1 MKTCLS
7 RIRSNIIIGVVFY
20 RGGYLSTTDYD
31 NNDVKIITKP
41 VQSKNPV
48 LIEGFPGI
56 GLVGNIASQHMI
68 EELKMEYIGSIESR
82 YFPSIAVLYEGLI
95 NMPVR
100 IYESIEHNLL
110 IVISDIPISHTV
122 SYDVSNALVDW
133 AESINVKEIASI
145 AGIAIMDTGHKVFG
159 AATTSEMLER
169 LKDKVEIFQMGTI
182 SGISGSVMAECL
194 LREIP
199 AISLLGA
206 TKTQNPDPR
215 AASAVIEVLNQLY
228 GLSINTERLIEQAE
242 RIEIE
247 LQRLAED
254 VQSSEQKG
262 GEVKKEFPM
271 YG

>member
-1 MKTCLS
+1 LS
-7 RIRSNIIIGVVFY
+7 T
-20 RGGYLSTTDYD
+20 TTDYD

-68 EELKMEYIGSIESR
+68 EEMNMEYIGSIESR

-100 IYESIEHNLL
+100 IYENVEHN
-110 IVISDIPISHTV
+110 IVVVISDIPISHSV

-133 AESINVKEIASI
+133 AESINVREVASI
-145 AGIAIMDTGHKVFG
+145 AGIAIMDGEHKVFG
-159 AATTSEMLER
+159 AATTSEMLDKIKE
-169 LKDKVEIFQMGTI
+169 KVEIFQMGTI

-194 LREIP
+194 LRGIP

-215 AASAVIEVLNQLY
+215 AASAVIGVLNELY
-228 GLSINTERLIEQAE
+228 GLSVSTDRLIEQAE

-247 LQRLAED
+247 LHKLAED
-254 VQSSEQKG
+254 VQTTEQK

>member
-1 MKTCLS
+1 MST
-7 RIRSNIIIGVVFY
+7 
-20 RGGYLSTTDYD
+20 TTDYD
-31 NNDVKIITKP
+31 DDDVKIITKP

-68 EELKMEYIGSIESR
+68 EEMNMEYIGSIESR

-100 IYESIEHNLL
+100 IYENVEHNII
-110 IVISDIPISHTV
+110 IVISDIPISHSV

-133 AESINVKEIASI
+133 AESINVREIASI
-145 AGIAIMDTGHKVFG
+145 AGIAIMDGGHKVFG
-159 AATTSEMLER
+159 AATTPEMLDKIR
-169 LKDKVEIFQMGTI
+169 DKVEIFQMGTI

-194 LREIP
+194 LRGIP

-215 AASAVIEVLNQLY
+215 AASSVIGVLNKLY
-228 GLSINTERLIEQAE
+228 GLSVSTERLIEQAE

-247 LQRLAED
+247 LQKLSED
-254 VQSSEQKG
+254 VQATERK

>member
-1 MKTCLS
+1 M
-7 RIRSNIIIGVVFY
+7 
-20 RGGYLSTTDYD
+20 STTDYD

-41 VQSKNPV
+41 VQSKNPI

-68 EELKMEYIGSIESR
+68 EEMHMEYIGSIESR

-100 IYESIEHNLL
+100 IYENVEHNLI

-122 SYDVSNALVDW
+122 SYDVSNALMDW
-133 AESINVKEIASI
+133 AVSINVKEVVSI
-145 AGIAIMDTGHKVFG
+145 AGIAIMDSGHKVFG
-159 AATTSEMLER
+159 AATTPEMLER
-169 LKDKVEIFQMGTI
+169 LKEKVEIFQMGTI
-182 SGISGSVMAECL
+182 SGISGSVMSECL
-194 LREIP
+194 LRGIP
-199 AISLLGA
+199 ALSLLGA
-206 TKTQNPDPR
+206 TRTQNPDPR
-215 AASAVIEVLNQLY
+215 AASSVIEVLNEFY
-228 GLSINTERLIEQAE
+228 GFSVDTQRLVEQAE

-254 VQSSEQKG
+254 VQITEQK

>member
-1 MKTCLS
+1 LS
-7 RIRSNIIIGVVFY
+7 T
-20 RGGYLSTTDYD
+20 TTDYD
-31 NNDVKIITKP
+31 DDDVKIITKP

-68 EELKMEYIGSIESR
+68 EEMNMEYIGSIESR

-100 IYESIEHNLL
+100 IYEKVEHNII
-110 IVISDIPISHTV
+110 IVISDIPISHSV

-133 AESINVKEIASI
+133 AESINVREIASI
-145 AGIAIMDTGHKVFG
+145 AGIAIMDGGHKVFG
-159 AATTSEMLER
+159 AATTPEMLDKIR
-169 LKDKVEIFQMGTI
+169 DKVEIFQMGTI

-194 LREIP
+194 LRGIP

-215 AASAVIEVLNQLY
+215 AASSVIGVLNKLY
-228 GLSINTERLIEQAE
+228 GLSVSTERLIEQAE

-247 LQRLAED
+247 LQKLSED
-254 VQSSEQKG
+254 VQATERK

>member
-1 MKTCLS
+1 MYKV
-7 RIRSNIIIGVVFY
+7 IP
-20 RGGYLSTTDYD
+20 RGGSLSTTDYD

-56 GLVGNIASQHMI
+56 GLVGNIASQHLI
-68 EELKMEYIGSIESR
+68 EEMNMEYIGSIESR

-100 IYESIEHNLL
+100 IYESVEHNLI
-110 IVISDIPISHTV
+110 IVISDIPISHSV

-133 AESINVKEIASI
+133 AESIKVREIASI
-145 AGIAIMDTGHKVFG
+145 AGIAIMDSGQKVFG
-159 AATTSEMLER
+159 AATTPEMLE
-169 LKDKVEIFQMGTI
+169 KIKGKVEIFQMGTI

-194 LREIP
+194 LRGIP
-199 AISLLGA
+199 ALSLLGA
-206 TKTQNPDPR
+206 TRTQNPDPR
-215 AASAVIEVLNQLY
+215 AASAVIEVLNKLY

-242 RIEIE
+242 RIETE

-254 VQSSEQKG
+254 VKVTEQK

>member
-1 MKTCLS
+1 MST
-7 RIRSNIIIGVVFY
+7 
-20 RGGYLSTTDYD
+20 TTDYD
-31 NNDVKIITKP
+31 DNDVKIITKP

-56 GLVGNIASQHMI
+56 GLVGNIASQHII
-68 EELKMEYIGSIESR
+68 EELNMEYIGSIDSR

-100 IYESIEHNLL
+100 IYENVEHNLI
-110 IVISDIPISHTV
+110 IVISDIPISHSV

-133 AESINVKEIASI
+133 AEAINVKEIASI
-145 AGIAIMDTGHKVFG
+145 AGIAIMDGGHKVFG
-159 AATTSEMLER
+159 AATTPEMLDKIR
-169 LKDKVEIFQMGTI
+169 DKVEIFQM
-182 SGISGSVMAECL
+182 AECL
-194 LREIP
+194 LRGIP

-206 TKTQNPDPR
+206 TRTQNPDPR
-215 AASAVIEVLNQLY
+215 AASSVIGVLNELY
-228 GLSINTERLIEQAE
+228 GLSISTDRLIEQAE

-254 VQSSEQKG
+254 VQATERK